1 MTETTS
7 IYKDYIDITK
17 TYQKQYG
24 ENTILLMQVGAFFE
38 VYGFK
43 CPTTGSIKDSKIEE
57 FTQMCNLNA
66 SEKKIV
72 FESRQVLMAGFRDY
86 SLDKYLQKIMDYGFT
101 AVVYVQDKSGKN
113 ITRVLD
119 AVHSPGTYISYDT
132 ECLTQMSNNIMCIW
146 FERIKPRTKTGSKD
160 ILICGLSVA
169 NIFTGKSSIAEFQTP
184 YEIIPTT
191 FDELERCVSI
201 YSPSEVIL
209 ISSFAPLE
217 IESVVQFS
225 GLTQHMVHIINIEIS
240 EKAKKCEKQQFT
252 QHILD
257 TFFGK
262 ESVQTYSEFSTY
274 SIATQSFC
282 YLLDFIQ
289 DHNPNLVKKIGI
301 PEFHVSNQ
309 MILANHTLK
318 QLNILSDE
326 SSSGKRSSL
335 SSVSTFLNKCS
346 SPMGRRQF
354 HQQIV
359 SPTMDIGW
367 LNKEYEMTAKTLDQY
382 DMVPQCRK
390 ILGKIRDLDKIC
402 RQIIVKKIYPSTI
415 FHLYES
421 LNLSQQLLTCFQESP
436 EILAYLSSNFT
447 DIRICDFLTFL
458 ESQFYM
464 DRCSTISS
472 FSNIDDSFIK
482 PGVSSTLDQ
491 LYQSYKEN
499 LSNFNKIHQYFNTLI
514 QGESKN
520 IDTTEYVKI
529 HETEKSGSTL
539 QITKKRGII
548 LKSILTKSGSIAIP
562 GISLTV
568 DAKDVKLVSAS
579 GSADEI
585 EFPFLK
591 KTCQEILYQKDKL
604 SRVLI
609 STYFDVLTRI
619 ECEWYRTIE
628 TVSRIIAK
636 LDVLVSKAFIAREF
650 NYCRPVI
657 DDVAEKSFVKCEKL
671 RHCLIEH
678 IQQNEIYVPNDI
690 HIGCSNQDGM
700 LVYGTNAVGKT
711 SLIRALGISVIMAQS
726 GLYVP
731 CSSFLYKPYTA
742 IFSRILGNDNLFK
755 GLSTFAV
762 EMSELRII
770 LKMADE
776 NSLVLGDE
784 LCSGTETESALS
796 IFVAGLEHL
805 HSKKTSF
812 LFATHFHE
820 IIAYDEVKQLRRLA
834 LKHMSVIYD
843 RVLDALIYDRRLC
856 DGPGNRMYGLEVC
869 KSLHLDDAFLE
880 KAYQI
885 RQKYFAKSELSFNLS
900 PYNKDKVR
908 GICELCNEK
917 LGEEIHHLNPQ
928 KNADTNGFIGTFHK
942 DHAANLMTVC
952 SKCHDG
958 QHSKSESKKT
968 IIRKKSTK
976 GYAHLID
983 YS

>member
-1 MTETTS
+1 MTESNS

-17 TYQKQYG
+17 KYQKQYG
-24 ENTILLMQVGAFFE
+24 ENTVLLMQVGAFFE

-43 CPTTGSIKDSKIEE
+43 CPITGVIQDSKLEE
-57 FTQMCNLNA
+57 LSQICNLNPA
-66 SEKKIV
+66 DKTIIY
-72 FESRQVLMAGFRDY
+72 ESRQVIMIGFRDY
-86 SLDKYLQKIMDYGFT
+86 SIDKYLQKIMDNGFT

-113 ITRVLD
+113 IKRVLD

-132 ECLTQMSNNIMCIW
+132 EGLPQMSNNIMCIW
-146 FERIKPRTKTGSKD
+146 LERFKPRNKKD
-160 ILICGLSVA
+160 MLICGLSVA
-169 NIFTGKSSIAEFQTP
+169 NIFTGKSAITEFQNP
-184 YEIIPTT
+184 YELIPTT

-209 ISSFAPLE
+209 ISSFSSSE
-217 IESVVQFS
+217 IESIVQFS
-225 GLTQHMVHIINIEIS
+225 GLTSAVVHIINAETS
-240 EKAKKCEKQQFT
+240 EKAKKCEKQQYS
-252 QHILD
+252 QHLLD

-274 SIATQSFC
+274 AIATQSFC
-282 YLLDFIQ
+282 YLIDFIQ
-289 DHNPNLVKKIGI
+289 DHNPNLVKKICV
-301 PEFHVSNQ
+301 PDFHVSNQ

-318 QLNILSDE
+318 QLNILSD
-326 SSSGKRSSL
+326 GPSSL
-335 SSVSTFLNKCS
+335 KKSSVSSFLNRS
-346 SPMGRRQF
+346 STQMGRRLF

-359 SPTMDIGW
+359 CPTTDIEW
-367 LNKEYEMTAKTLDQY
+367 LNKEYKMTAVMLDQY
-382 DMVPQCRK
+382 DMVLNRRR

-415 FHLYES
+415 YQLYES
-421 LNLSQQLLTCFQESP
+421 MVHSRNVLQEFQDLPEVLGYLTKD
-436 EILAYLSSNFT
+436 INN
-447 DIRICDFLTFL
+447 IRITEFLTFL
-458 ESQFYM
+458 DSQFYM
-464 DRCSTISS
+464 DRCCNVSS
-472 FSNIDDSFIK
+472 FSNIDDTFIK
-482 PGVSSTLDQ
+482 PGVNSALDK
-491 LYQSYKEN
+491 LYQSYTEN
-499 LSNFNKIHQYFNTLI
+499 TLNFHAIHRYFNKLMQA
-514 QGESKN
+514 ESKN

-529 HETEKSGSTL
+529 HDTEKSGSTL
-539 QITKKRGII
+539 QITKKRGLV
-548 LKSILTKSGSIAIP
+548 LKSILAKHESISIL
-562 GISLTV
+562 GTNIV
-568 DAKDVKLVSAS
+568 IQAKDVKLVSAS
-579 GSADEI
+579 TTLDDI

-591 KTCQEILYQKDKL
+591 KTCQDLLYQKDSL
-604 SRVLI
+604 TRLLV
-609 STYFDVLTRI
+609 STYSEILVRI
-619 ECEWYRTIE
+619 ESEWYQTIE
-628 TVSRIIAK
+628 MISQAIAK
-636 LDVLVSKAFIAREF
+636 LDVLHCKAFIAREF

-657 DDVAEKSFVKCEKL
+657 DESSAKAFIKAEKL

-678 IQQNEIYVPNDI
+678 IQQNELYVPNDI
-690 HIGCSNQDGM
+690 HIGTEGQDGM

-711 SLIRALGISVIMAQS
+711 SLIRALGISVIMAQA

-731 CSSFLYKPYTA
+731 CSKYIYKPYTS

-805 HSKKTSF
+805 HRLETSF

-820 IIAYDEVKQLRRLA
+820 IIGFNEIKELDRLV

-843 RVLDALIYDRRLC
+843 RALDALIYDRRLC

-869 KSLHLDDAFLE
+869 KSLHLDDGFLE

-885 RQKYFAKSELSFNLS
+885 RQKYFSKSELSFASS
-900 PYNKDKVR
+900 PYNKDKIR

-917 LGEEIHHLNPQ
+917 LGEEIHHLDPQ
-928 KNADTNGFIGTFHK
+928 KNADVNGFIGTFHK

-952 SKCHDG
+952 SKCHDNI
-958 QHSKSESKKT
+958 HSSKKT
-968 IIRKKSTK
+968 IVRKKTTK
-976 GYAHLID
+976 GYSKFIE
-983 YS
+983 